1 MVYSY
6 NRFFSLRHFLYRYRG
21 YCLFNGV
28 MDRPLSIV
36 IHIQQQHEPY
46 VIRFINN
53 HHFPK
58 RLTLLLYLVD
68 ASHEYYSVFP
78 INKLRNLA
86 IRNIRTT
93 HFLVLDMDLRV
104 SSKSFLGGSFLANTY
119 DELKKL
125 PPFLQKSNETAIIL
139 PIFFYNHATIVSHC
153 TSVENCAYLY
163 SSLHSLD

>member
-1 MVYSY
+1 MVKCS
-6 NRFFSLRHFLYRYRG
+6 
-21 YCLFNGV
+21 
-28 MDRPLSIV
+28 PLSIV

-46 VIRFINN
+46 VIRFLNS

-68 ASHEYYSVFP
+68 SEHEYYTVFP

-104 SSKSFLGGSFLANTY
+104 SRML
-119 DELKKL
+119 
-125 PPFLQKSNETAIIL
+125 
-139 PIFFYNHATIVSHC
+139 YNS
-153 TSVENCAYLY
+153 
-163 SSLHSLD
+163 D